1 MGINQ
6 ETRTCGCQPVNL
18 VVFDDT
24 GVTYLSLN
32 HPDDFFATAANGTV
46 GSSKQE
52 SPKAKSKLH
61 QILLGQ
67 KVASNLCSIP
77 RHCTG

>member
-32 HPDDFFATAANGTV
+32 HPDDFFATAANETV

-61 QILLGQ
+61 QILLG
-67 KVASNLCSIP
+67 
-77 RHCTG
+77 